1 MFMGNKIREQSWILF
16 LDFRCFVFKTET
28 EFQQITIDIRSCVVY
43 NKLTRK
49 MVIMAIEITKNPRS
63 FIPRIFIFRAISPC

>member
-1 MFMGNKIREQSWILF
+1 MFMGNKIRERSWILF
-16 LDFRCFVFKTET
+16 PTFRCFVFKMET

-49 MVIMAIEITKNPRS
+49 MVIMAIEITKNPRNEA
-63 FIPRIFIFRAISPC
+63 PRIFILG